1 MKSGKVVS
9 LVMGLAALAASAT
22 LLTACGA
29 APTLEDVQLLMP
41 VEKTE
46 YLAGEKFDPEGL
58 SLVGIYSDGSRKPV
72 TDFTYDKTGALTVDD
87 TLVTISV
94 GDFKFETEISVIL
107 PGEKII
113 LLLANGVDT
122 LELYG
127 DGHIAIVGGAGGGS
141 NDPDETFWSWDGQN
155 LEIWLT
161 EWTVPSKE
169 KADHKTKMD
178 LQYDELGNVSFQ
190 YYVRGMWCINYAATK
205 TQLDS
210 SLTPDVRYPVGQ

>member
-1 MKSGKVVS
+1 MMSGKKVP
-9 LVMGLAALAASAT
+9 LALGLATIAASAA
-22 LLTACGA
+22 LLSACGP

-58 SLVGIYSDGSRKPV
+58 SLVGIYSDGSRKPI
-72 TDFTYDKTGALTVDD
+72 TDYTIDKTGELTVDD
-87 TLVTISV
+87 TVVTISV
-94 GDFKFETEISVIL
+94 GDYKFETEISVIL

-113 LLLANGVDT
+113 LILANGVDT

-141 NDPDETFWSWDGQN
+141 NDPDETYWSWDGEN

-169 KADHKTKMD
+169 KATEKTKMD
-178 LQYDELGNVSFQ
+178 LKYDELGNVSFQ
-190 YYVRGMWCINYAATK
+190 Y
-205 TQLDS
+205 
-210 SLTPDVRYPVGQ
+210 

>member
-1 MKSGKVVS
+1 MMSGKKVT
-9 LVMGLAALAASAT
+9 LALGLATIAASAA
-22 LLTACGA
+22 LLSACGP

-58 SLVGIYSDGSRKPV
+58 SLVGIYSDGSRKPI
-72 TDFTYDKTGALTVDD
+72 TDYTIDKTGELTVDD
-87 TLVTISV
+87 TVVTISV
-94 GDFKFETEISVIL
+94 GDYKFETEISVIL

-113 LLLANGVDT
+113 LILANGVDT

-141 NDPDETFWSWDGQN
+141 NDPDETYWSWDGEN

-169 KADHKTKMD
+169 KATEKTKMD

-190 YYVRGMWCINYAATK
+190 YYVRGMWCINYALTK
-205 TQLDS
+205 AQFES
-210 SLTPDVRYPVGQ
+210 VLTPDVRYPVGQ